1 MNDIEV
7 EIRSFLDE
15 DQYRRLLIFFN
26 QEAKLVKE
34 DHQVT
39 HYFDAPKDLR
49 IQKNS
54 FGAKIWLKE
63 GQIHDDARRE
73 IEIRFAEKDFEKM
86 EALLTSLGYPMKV
99 KWTRHRLQ
107 YDWFGVKACLD
118 QTRGYGCILEL
129 EMLTDEPG
137 KSGALLE
144 LKNRLATLD
153 VVETP
158 KEVFENRYRDYMAR
172 WQELTAPVATA
183 EPIQNRRK

>member
-1 MNDIEV
+1 M
-7 EIRSFLDE
+7 
-15 DQYRRLLIFFN
+15 
-26 QEAKLVKE
+26 VKE